1 MPFTCKIGDTLRIS
15 DSGGRHH
22 YVILTNSNSDGN
34 VVVVNFTTAR
44 YWKEWIVDFT
54 KKDNRKLFKKKT
66 TVNYADARIIS
77 AKKLLAIANR
87 KSIDDYIYCAENI
100 IKEIIIGAFQSQFTP
115 IEIIEELSIQYP
127 NEYKKHYEQY
137 C

>member
-1 MPFTCKIGDTLRIS
+1 MPFTCKIGDTLRLS
-15 DSGGRHH
+15 DRGGGHH

-44 YWKEWIVDFT
+44 YWKEWIVGFT
-54 KKDNRKLFKKKT
+54 KKGNRKLFKKKT

-77 AKKLLAIANR
+77 AKRLLAIANR
-87 KSIDDYIYCAENI
+87 KSIYEYNYCAESI

-115 IEIIEELSIQYP
+115 IEIIEELSIKYP
-127 NEYKKHYEQY
+127 NEYERYHEKDY
-137 C
+137 